1 MPPAIK
7 GYSVFV
13 KGEKEFD
20 LTGKSVCIA
29 IPCYSGVIP
38 IETALALASLAVNL
52 KEIGVKLDI
61 VSERENGII
70 TSVRNRLVYRF
81 LNESDADYLFWLDDD
96 IIFQTQDFLSIF
108 ALTEEK
114 GIVAATY
121 PSRKEPSNFFIKYIN
136 GDSPEFEEDYGLIK
150 SKGLGLGFLCM
161 KREIVQQVFDDNADS
176 EYEDAGFCPRDLFK
190 IGVRDR
196 KYWGE
201 DMSFLVN
208 LYDTYG
214 HISYVHPWINLKH
227 VGRKDYDAKLMNTF
241 KEEK

>member
-1 MPPAIK
+1 M
-7 GYSVFV
+7 FV
-13 KGEKEFD
+13 KGEKEFN
-20 LTGKSVCIA
+20 LEGKSVCIA

-38 IETALALASLAVNL
+38 IETALAITSLAVNL
-52 KEIGVKLDI
+52 KDIGVKLDI

-81 LNESDADYLFWLDDD
+81 LTESDSDYLFWLDDD
-96 IIFQTQDFLSIF
+96 IIFNTQDFLSIF
-108 ALTEEK
+108 ALATEK

-121 PSRKEPSNFFIKYIN
+121 PSRKEPSNFFIKYL
-136 GDSPEFEEDYGLIK
+136 GDGPEFEEDYGLIK

-161 KREIVQQVFDDNADS
+161 KREIVQEVFDANADS
-176 EYEDAGFCPRDLFK
+176 EYDDAGFSPRDLFK

-201 DMSFLVN
+201 DMSFLVD
-208 LYDTYG
+208 LYDTFG

-227 VGRKDYDAKLMNTF
+227 VGRKDYDAKLMETL
-241 KEEK
+241 KEEN

>member
-1 MPPAIK
+1 
-7 GYSVFV
+7 VFV

-20 LTGKSVCIA
+20 LVGKSVCIA

-52 KEIGVKLDI
+52 KDIGVKLDI

-81 LNESDADYLFWLDDD
+81 LTESDADYLFWLDDD
-96 IIFQTQDFLSIF
+96 IIFTTQDFLSIF
-108 ALTEEK
+108 ALATEK

-121 PSRKEPSNFFIKYIN
+121 PSRKEPSNFFIKYLE
-136 GDSPEFEEDYGLIK
+136 GDTPEFEPDYGLIK

-161 KREIVQQVFDDNADS
+161 KREIVQEVFDANADS
-176 EYEDAGFCPRDLFK
+176 EYDDAGFSPRDLFK
-190 IGVRDR
+190 IGVRNR

-201 DMSFLVN
+201 DMSFLVD
-208 LYDTYG
+208 LYDTFG

-227 VGRKDYDAKLMNTF
+227 VGRKDYNAKLMETLQ
-241 KEEK
+241 EEK

>member
-1 MPPAIK
+1 M
-7 GYSVFV
+7 FV

-29 IPCYSGVIP
+29 IPCYSGVVP

-81 LNESDADYLFWLDDD
+81 LKESDADYLFWLDDD
-96 IIFQTQDFLSIF
+96 IIFETKDFLSVF
-108 ALTEEK
+108 ALATEK
-114 GIVAATY
+114 RICAATY
-121 PSRKEPSNFFIKYIN
+121 PSRKEPSNFFIKYVQ
-136 GDSPEFEEDYGLIK
+136 GDKPEFEEDYGLIK
-150 SKGLGLGFLCM
+150 AKGLGMGFICM
-161 KREIVQQVFDDNADS
+161 DREIVQEVFDANADS
-176 EYEDAGFCPRDLFK
+176 EYDDSGFSPRDLFK

-201 DMSFLVN
+201 DMSFLVD
-208 LYDTYG
+208 LYETYG
-214 HISYVHPWINLKH
+214 HVSYVHPWINLKH
-227 VGRKDYDAKLMNTF
+227 VGRKDYDAKLMETY
-241 KEEK
+241 KEK